1 MQTYTANPK
10 GSTNPTFGRH
20 SGCKITKIFR
30 CNKLKLKLFGA
41 NCAKSRLFWWM
52 LPGWK
57 VNSLLKVG
65 LLEVDCVTL
74 L

>member
-1 MQTYTANPK
+1 MKNYTANPK

-20 SGCKITKIFR
+20 SGCKITKLFR

-41 NCAKSRLFWWM
+41 NSAKSRHFGWK
-52 LPGWK
+52 LPGCK
-57 VNSLLKVG
+57 VNSHLKVG